1 MLVRLKDYYNDA
13 LDGNLVLTKFL
24 DLQEISE
31 IKSLNKD
38 GLKVYLNGGYIEAE
52 RVRAVIQYAYYEEPS
67 QDDFNISIYL
77 GIPVQTHPSSQASAR
92 GEATDSALL

>member
-38 GLKVYLNGGYIEAE
+38 GLKVYLNGGYTEAW
-52 RVRAVIQYAYYEEPS
+52 AL
-67 QDDFNISIYL
+67 DFNVDRNLYKEME
-77 GIPVQTHPSSQASAR
+77 GTN
-92 GEATDSALL
+92 E